1 MFCRKVQQDAK
12 GFSLGFGAYVI
23 LKILHYLIFS
33 VYNHSM
39 ISDMATGSTQNTST
53 EARFARQ
60 AVQLQAILLGLL
72 QPPSEHVFPELAL
85 SFREI
90 SLLHTLRGR
99 PEMIMTDLATMLR
112 LPLSTVTRMVD
123 RLEKMKLVER
133 ARSEQDR
140 RLVLVKTSDKAMLLF
155 AEFEKMQ
162 LEVARRILEPL
173 SHGEREILLELMM
186 KLAPV

>member
-1 MFCRKVQQDAK
+1 MSIESA
-12 GFSLGFGAYVI
+12 
-23 LKILHYLIFS
+23 
-33 VYNHSM
+33 
-39 ISDMATGSTQNTST
+39 QNMSA

-60 AVQLQAILLGLL
+60 AVQLQRVLFKLL

-90 SLLHTLRGR
+90 SLLHTLGTRS
-99 PEMIMTDLATMLR
+99 EMMMTELASILH

-123 RLEKMKLVER
+123 RLENVELVER

-140 RLVLVKTSDKAMLLF
+140 RLVLVKKSEKAMLLY
-155 AEFEKMQ
+155 AGFEKMQ
-162 LEVARRILEPL
+162 LELARRILAPL

-186 KLAPV
+186 KLAAV

>member
-1 MFCRKVQQDAK
+1 
-12 GFSLGFGAYVI
+12 
-23 LKILHYLIFS
+23 
-33 VYNHSM
+33 
-39 ISDMATGSTQNTST
+39 MAIESAQNMST

-60 AVQLQAILLGLL
+60 AMLLQRVLLKLL

-90 SLLHTLRGR
+90 SLLHTLGTRS
-99 PEMIMTDLATMLR
+99 EMIMTELASILR

-123 RLEKMKLVER
+123 RLEKMAMVER
-133 ARSEQDR
+133 TRSIQDR
-140 RLVLVKTSDKAMLLF
+140 RLVLVKKSEKAMLLS
-155 AEFEKMQ
+155 AEFETMQ
-162 LEVARRILEPL
+162 LELARRILAPL